1 MKWRHID
8 LKLDA
13 HKNHV
18 LEYARGQRESE
29 KPKQVPIQ
37 KCYQEEVN
45 LSFGSKNSGV
55 MDLHERR
62 EADNNVSARPSQVSN
77 NVDKKKMDYLEKKRE
92 NHLRQI
98 ALLKM
103 KLKLHNQLEELKKME
118 STETVRPDANL
129 NPTKKE
135 AAKLAM

>member
-1 MKWRHID
+1 M
-8 LKLDA
+8 
-13 HKNHV
+13 
-18 LEYARGQRESE
+18 
-29 KPKQVPIQ
+29 PIQ
-37 KCYQEEVN
+37 NLYQEEVN

-62 EADNNVSARPSQVSN
+62 DADNDVSARPSQVSN

-103 KLKLHNQLEELKKME
+103 KLKLQNQLEELRKME

-135 AAKLAM
+135 AARLAMTKMNNGTMRQ